1 MNMFVFINVPMV
13 LIDKSSQIDIS
24 QGDFIM
30 LVDNVPNEC
39 PSKKFPYP
47 FLLWFQ
53 QKTQNFYCSN
63 KQVKWEDQIKH
74 FDMPEKDIHALLLV
88 PTNKLS

>member
-1 MNMFVFINVPMV
+1 MY
-13 LIDKSSQIDIS
+13 
-24 QGDFIM
+24 
-30 LVDNVPNEC
+30 PNEC
-39 PSKKFPYP
+39 PSKNFSHP

-63 KQVKWEDQIKH
+63 KQVKLEDQIKH
-74 FDMPEKDIHALLLV
+74 FDMPKKDIHAVPIV

>member
-30 LVDNVPNEC
+30 LVNNVPNEC
-39 PSKKFPYP
+39 PSKNFPDP

-53 QKTQNFYCSN
+53 QKAQNFYCSN
-63 KQVKWEDQIKH
+63 KQVKLEDQINH